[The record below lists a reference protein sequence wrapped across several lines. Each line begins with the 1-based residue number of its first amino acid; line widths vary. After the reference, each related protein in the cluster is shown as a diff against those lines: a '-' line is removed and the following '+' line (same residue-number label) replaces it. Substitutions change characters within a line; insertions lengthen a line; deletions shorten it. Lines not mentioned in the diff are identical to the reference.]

1 MVGGLEEDGADG
13 SLESSIRYL
22 IYCPCVAYMERS
34 SNFVEKCTTGG
45 GEQRMLWFPCI
56 GLYVCPVKA
65 PEDDKLILQCN
76 VIYKSLAIN
85 QTVELDGNS
94 ISRTIRTL

>member
-1 MVGGLEEDGADG
+1 MNGIRSSIRWLAGGLEEDGVDG

-45 GEQRMLWFPCI
+45 GEQRMLWFPFI
-56 GLYVCPVKA
+56 GLCLSC
-65 PEDDKLILQCN
+65 ESLRGRQIDLIYN
-76 VIYKSLAIN
+76 VM
-85 QTVELDGNS
+85 
-94 ISRTIRTL
+94 